1 MWRNKKYKNHPKN
14 KKNRNYLLL
23 GPPSRFFDFSPKKI
37 QKKKIQKKKPPP
49 LLSSSPPK
57 ILLCKSIF
65 GFHLKQ
71 QKKKKKPNKLES
83 SINTKLFEKSNVRY
97 FRVWWWFF
105 MFFSEEALMSYEWR
119 LPLVSLRSSRLNRTL
134 CPQ

>member
-37 QKKKIQKKKPPP
+37 QKKKIQKKKTTTVVVFFSPQNPT
-49 LLSSSPPK
+49 LQIDFWVSS
-57 ILLCKSIF
+57 
-65 GFHLKQ
+65 Q
-71 QKKKKKPNKLES
+71 TAKKKKKPKKLES